1 MDWHKEAIRLSL
13 EENKNAREIYEILKS
28 TNLELKALSDDKGY
42 NRVRYYIKK
51 YRRKHN
57 LRRDSSGND
66 VITTTTKTQ
75 TKNSKYSF
83 QNGSH
88 IYEDIIEIIDGRPI
102 TPQVIMEA
110 HKLATNEWD
119 VIAFTSN
126 CWQQQTA
133 GGGKIDLCQSK
144 LTVKPK
150 KQPEISLADVDAY
163 FDEKRFKPIVP
174 LTDYKYID
182 DGEVLEVT
190 YVDPHNGLLTWQAET
205 GENYD
210 LKIAQ
215 ERFLKCAWD
224 IVSRC
229 KHKKIKRI
237 ILCMLGDVLHTAN
250 DNQTTEKGTFQSVD
264 GRYVKITDTTE
275 ATIVNV
281 IAILKSIAPV
291 EVVWV
296 SGNHSRISEY
306 LVMRSVEKSFSD
318 VKFDIAPNPIKSIK
332 IGNALIGLAHGDMP
346 KKNITNNV
354 DREARMI
361 GGVKYIE
368 QHCGHLH
375 SEITTWVNGIIV
387 RYLPCLC
394 SSSAWVHQQGY
405 LDFKAM
411 ISFVWSETNGIREY
425 WVNNI

>member
-1 MDWHKEAIRLSL
+1 MDWHKEAVRLSL
-13 EENKNAREIYEILKS
+13 EENKNAREIYDILK
-28 TNLELKALSDDKGY
+28 NIDPELKTLGDTHGY
-42 NRVRYYIKK
+42 QRVRQYIKK

-57 LRRDSSGND
+57 LRRDCAGND
-66 VITTTTKTQ
+66 LTPKAVAQK
-75 TKNSKYSF
+75 SSYSF
-83 QNGSH
+83 QNGNH

-126 CWQQQTA
+126 CWQQQTD

-361 GGVKYIE
+361 GG
-368 QHCGHLH
+368 
-375 SEITTWVNGIIV
+375 
-387 RYLPCLC
+387 
-394 SSSAWVHQQGY
+394 
-405 LDFKAM
+405 
-411 ISFVWSETNGIREY
+411 
-425 WVNNI
+425 

>member
-1 MDWHKEAIRLSL
+1 
-13 EENKNAREIYEILKS
+13 
-28 TNLELKALSDDKGY
+28 
-42 NRVRYYIKK
+42 
-51 YRRKHN
+51 
-57 LRRDSSGND
+57 
-66 VITTTTKTQ
+66 
-75 TKNSKYSF
+75 
-83 QNGSH
+83 
-88 IYEDIIEIIDGRPI
+88 
-102 TPQVIMEA
+102 
-110 HKLATNEWD
+110 
-119 VIAFTSN
+119 
-126 CWQQQTA
+126 
-133 GGGKIDLCQSK
+133 
-144 LTVKPK
+144 
-150 KQPEISLADVDAY
+150 
-163 FDEKRFKPIVP
+163 
-174 LTDYKYID
+174 
-182 DGEVLEVT
+182 
-190 YVDPHNGLLTWQAET
+190 
-205 GENYD
+205 
-210 LKIAQ
+210 
-215 ERFLKCAWD
+215 
-224 IVSRC
+224 
-229 KHKKIKRI
+229 
-237 ILCMLGDVLHTAN
+237 MLGDVLHTAN
-250 DNQTTEKGTFQSVD
+250 DNQTTEKGTLQSVD

-275 ATIVNV
+275 STIVNV

-318 VKFDIAPNPIKSIK
+318 VKFDIAPNPIKSIQ
-332 IGNALIGLAHGDMP
+332 IGNALVGLAHGDMP

-405 LDFKAM
+405 LNFKAM

>member
-1 MDWHKEAIRLSL
+1 MVDWHKEAVRLSL
-13 EENKNAREIYEILKS
+13 EENKNAREIYNILK
-28 TNLELKALSDDKGY
+28 NIDPELKTLGDTRGY
-42 NRVRYYIKK
+42 QRVRQYIKK

-57 LRRDSSGND
+57 LRRDCAGND
-66 VITTTTKTQ
+66 LTPKAVARK
-75 TKNSKYSF
+75 SSYSF
-83 QNGSH
+83 QNGNH

-174 LTDYKYID
+174 PTDYKYID

-190 YVDPHNGLLTWQAET
+190 YVDPHNGLLAWQNES

-224 IVSRC
+224 IVNRC

-237 ILCMLGDVLHTAN
+237 ILCILGDVLHTAN
-250 DNQTTEKGTFQSVD
+250 DNQTTEKGTLQSVD

-346 KKNITNNV
+346 KKNITQNV

-361 GGVKYIE
+361 GGIKYIE
-368 QHCGHLH
+368 QHCGHFH

-394 SSSAWVHQQGY
+394 SSSAWEHQQGY
-405 LDFKAM
+405 LNFKAM

>member
-1 MDWHKEAIRLSL
+1 
-13 EENKNAREIYEILKS
+13 
-28 TNLELKALSDDKGY
+28 
-42 NRVRYYIKK
+42 
-51 YRRKHN
+51 
-57 LRRDSSGND
+57 
-66 VITTTTKTQ
+66 
-75 TKNSKYSF
+75 
-83 QNGSH
+83 
-88 IYEDIIEIIDGRPI
+88 
-102 TPQVIMEA
+102 MEA

-174 LTDYKYID
+174 PTDYKYID

-190 YVDPHNGLLTWQAET
+190 YVDPHNGLLAWQNES

-237 ILCMLGDVLHTAN
+237 IFCMLGDILHTAN
-250 DNQTTEKGTFQSVD
+250 DRQETEKGTFQQVD

-306 LVMRSVEKSFSD
+306 LVVRSVEKSFSD

-346 KKNITNNV
+346 KKNITQNV

-361 GGVKYIE
+361 GGIKYIE
-368 QHCGHLH
+368 QHCGHFH

>member
-1 MDWHKEAIRLSL
+1 VDWHKEAIRLSL
-13 EENKNAREIYEILKS
+13 EENKNAREIYDILK
-28 TNLELKALSDDKGY
+28 NIDPELKTLGDTRGY
-42 NRVRYYIKK
+42 QRVRQYIKK

-66 VITTTTKTQ
+66 LTPKAVARK
-75 TKNSKYSF
+75 SSYSF
-83 QNGSH
+83 QNGNH

-163 FDEKRFKPIVP
+163 FDKKRFKPIVP
-174 LTDYKYID
+174 PTDYKYID

-190 YVDPHNGLLTWQAET
+190 YVDPHNGLLAWQNES

-237 ILCMLGDVLHTAN
+237 ILCMLGDILHTAN

-346 KKNITNNV
+346 KKNITQNV

-361 GGVKYIE
+361 GGIKYIE
-368 QHCGHLH
+368 QHCGHFH

-405 LDFKAM
+405 LNFKAM

>member
-1 MDWHKEAIRLSL
+1 LVDWHKEAIRLSL
-13 EENKNAREIYEILKS
+13 EENKNAREIYDILK
-28 TNLELKALSDDKGY
+28 NIDPELKTLGDTRGY
-42 NRVRYYIKK
+42 QRVRQYIKK

-66 VITTTTKTQ
+66 LTPKAVARK
-75 TKNSKYSF
+75 SSYSF
-83 QNGSH
+83 QNGNH

-144 LTVKPK
+144 LTVRPK

-163 FDEKRFKPIVP
+163 FDKKRFKPIVP
-174 LTDYKYID
+174 PTDYKYID

-190 YVDPHNGLLTWQAET
+190 YVDPHNGLLAWQNES

-237 ILCMLGDVLHTAN
+237 ILCMLGDILHTAN

-346 KKNITNNV
+346 KKNITQNV

-361 GGVKYIE
+361 GGIKYIE
-368 QHCGHLH
+368 QHCGHFH

-405 LDFKAM
+405 LNFKAM

>member
-1 MDWHKEAIRLSL
+1 MDWHIEAVRLSL
-13 EENKNAREIYEILKS
+13 EENKNAREITDFLINCECEINSLSADVAYE
-28 TNLELKALSDDKGY
+28 
-42 NRVRYYIKK
+42 RVRNYIKK

-57 LRRDSSGND
+57 LRRDNLGKDISE
-66 VITTTTKTQ
+66 TTAPQANK
-75 TKNSKYSF
+75 SKYSF

-88 IYEDIIEIIDGRPI
+88 IYEDIIEIVDGRDI
-102 TPQVIMEA
+102 TPQIIMEA
-110 HKLATNEWD
+110 HKLKSNEWD
-119 VIAFTSN
+119 VIAFCSN
-126 CWQQQTA
+126 VWQQQTKT
-133 GGGKIDLCQSK
+133 GDKIDLCQSK

-174 LTDYKYID
+174 PTDYKYID

-190 YVDPHNGLLTWQAET
+190 YVDPHNGLLAWQTES

-250 DNQTTEKGTFQSVD
+250 DNQTTEKGTLQSVD

-318 VKFDIAPNPIKSIK
+318 VKFDIAPNPIKSIQ
-332 IGNALIGLAHGDMP
+332 IGNAMVGLAHGDMP
-346 KKNITNNV
+346 KKNITNNI

-368 QHCGHLH
+368 QHCGHFH

-387 RYLPCLC
+387 RYLPSLC
-394 SSSAWVHQQGY
+394 SSSAWEHQQGY
-405 LDFKAM
+405 LNFKAM
-411 ISFVWSETNGIREY
+411 ISFVWSETNGIRET
-425 WVNNI
+425 WVNNL

>member
-1 MDWHKEAIRLSL
+1 VDWHKEAVRLSL
-13 EENKNAREIYEILKS
+13 EENKNAREIYDILK
-28 TNLELKALSDDKGY
+28 NIDPELKTLGDTRGY
-42 NRVRYYIKK
+42 QRVRQYIKK

-66 VITTTTKTQ
+66 LTPKAVARK
-75 TKNSKYSF
+75 SSYSF
-83 QNGSH
+83 QNGNH

-174 LTDYKYID
+174 PTDYKYID

-190 YVDPHNGLLTWQAET
+190 YVDPHNGLLAWQAES

-215 ERFLKCAWD
+215 ERFLKCVWD

-318 VKFDIAPNPIKSIK
+318 VKFDIAPNPIKSIQ
-332 IGNALIGLAHGDMP
+332 IGNAMVGLAHGDMP

-361 GGVKYIE
+361 GGIKYIE
-368 QHCGHLH
+368 QHCGHFH

-387 RYLPCLC
+387 RYLPSLC
-394 SSSAWVHQQGY
+394 SSSAWEHQQGY
-405 LDFKAM
+405 LNFKAM
-411 ISFVWSETNGIREY
+411 ISFVWSEENGIKEY